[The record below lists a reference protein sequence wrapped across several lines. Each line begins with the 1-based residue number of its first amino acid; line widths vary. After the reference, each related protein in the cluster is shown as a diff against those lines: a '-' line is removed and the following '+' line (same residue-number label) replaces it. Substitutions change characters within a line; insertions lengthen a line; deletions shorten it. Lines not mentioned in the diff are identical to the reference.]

1 MKNNKKIVS
10 KTLLTMLFAFGFF
23 IISIVDVDAATQVGN
38 TNPFNLSVGPFGNYA
53 HDCNFQGNTANYLK
67 VTINTSGGDKYDLR
81 YVGYAGS
88 WASKKVLATKTGLS
102 AGGTTSVVYF
112 IPTGGSCPGSVCVTV
127 PTLSGYVS
135 SSNVDNAA
143 GKLFGIQI
151 YNGSWLGGT
160 LHASGTY
167 KFYNY

>member
-1 MKNNKKIVS
+1 MKNKKKVLKKVIF
-10 KTLLTMLFAFGFF
+10 TMMFVFGFF
-23 IISIVDVDAATQVGN
+23 IISTVDVKAATLVGS
-38 TNPFNLSVGPFGNYA
+38 NPFSLSVGAFGNYA
-53 HDCNFQGNTANYLK
+53 HDCNFQGSTANYLK

-112 IPTGGSCPGSVCVTV
+112 IPTGGSCPGSTCVTV
-127 PTLSGYVS
+127 PELSGYVS
-135 SSNVDNAA
+135 SSNVDNAS
-143 GKLFGIQI
+143 GKLFGIEI

-160 LHASGTY
+160 LSASGTY